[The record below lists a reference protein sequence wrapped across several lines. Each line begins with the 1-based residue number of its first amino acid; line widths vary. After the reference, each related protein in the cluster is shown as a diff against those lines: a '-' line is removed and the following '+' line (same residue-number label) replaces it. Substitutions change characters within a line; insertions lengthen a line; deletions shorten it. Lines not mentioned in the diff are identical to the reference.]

1 MIVAAVLT
9 ISCGKAPLPD
19 GASASVVE
27 LNGVQIIKVA
37 PSSIEDFYEATGTVK
52 AKTTTQVSANMMGR
66 IVSFPVAEGDTVG
79 RGQVI
84 VEIDNSESKAQ
95 MLRAQGVLK
104 EARAS
109 LTEVA
114 RSAES
119 AAAGVRSAEANR
131 KLAEVTFGRYKELFE
146 RGSASAQE
154 YDEAQSKFSFAKA
167 EVERAR
173 ANEQAI
179 IAKNRQINARIEQAE
194 AEIANTRVY
203 QGYARIVSPVSG
215 VVVKKF
221 AESGATATPGAPLLS
236 IEDNSQYRL
245 EASVDESR
253 SGAVRLGNRVNVRI
267 DAIGEGEFIGSVAE
281 ILPTADP
288 VSRSYVVKIDLP
300 ADPRLKTGLYGL
312 ARFPVS
318 QKEALTVPESAL
330 TQRGQMSG
338 VFVVGSDGIAYFRIV
353 TTGKSSEGTVE
364 VLSGLSEGDEIAVSN
379 LDRLTDGIKVR

>member
-66 IVSFPVAEGDTVG
+66 IVSFPVAEGDTVA

-253 SGAVRLGNRVNVRI
+253 SGAIRLGNRVNVRI

-288 VSRSYVVKIDLP
+288 VSRSYIVKIDLP